1 MSGQTE
7 NGNGRSIPKPT
18 AKGTA
23 ISVSAT
29 GLGLLINWLWS
40 MDPSRPAMSTDVGIV
55 LAGGVAFVLSWF
67 APLVTAARDW
77 LIRKMSNHKSP

>member
-18 AKGTA
+18 AKGAA

-40 MDPSRPAMSTDVGIV
+40 MDPKRPPMTTDVGIV
-55 LAGGVAFVLSWF
+55 IAGGVAFVLSWL
-67 APLVTAARDW
+67 APIVTAARDW